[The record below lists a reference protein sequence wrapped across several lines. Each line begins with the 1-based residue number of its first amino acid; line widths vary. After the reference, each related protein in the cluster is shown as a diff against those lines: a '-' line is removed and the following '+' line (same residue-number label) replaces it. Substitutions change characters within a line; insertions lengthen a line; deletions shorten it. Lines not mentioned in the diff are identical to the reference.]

1 MMIRMIQRMLNG
13 PPFALESSLLPP
25 ARKHPKSGPI
35 DYAASFLWLAG
46 ELGVAVTSRNDG

>member
-13 PPFALESSLLPP
+13 PPFALKSSLLPP
-25 ARKHPKSGPI
+25 ARKHSKAGRSP
-35 DYAASFLWLAG
+35 YAASFLSLAG